1 MELYNV
7 LKKQSESLNI
17 NSIDTTKLQESI
29 NLFDEEGQKM
39 VYALLKYDFTL
50 QNNKHTLPYS
60 GKLLKDGRL
69 KFDFNEFSETLI
81 KILYLFVNKHSE
93 KINDE
98 KTKREHNSI

>member
-7 LKKQSESLNI
+7 LKKQCESLNI
-17 NSIDTTKLQESI
+17 NSVDTQQLQETI
-29 NLFDEEGQKM
+29 NQFDEEGQKM

-50 QNNKHTLPYS
+50 QNNKHVFPYN
-60 GKLLKDGRL
+60 GKVLKDGRL

-81 KILYLFVNKHSE
+81 KILYLFVKKHSE